1 MAANPLSISVA
12 TNEALNRTLTLTTK
26 NGVGATIPLDLTG
39 ATFKAEVRKAAG
51 APGAPIATIDV
62 TILDA
67 PNGQIKFYVAQSALG
82 SVKPGSYI
90 YDLVYTP
97 AGGDP
102 DRLWQAGFNVV
113 AGVTL

>member
-1 MAANPLSISVA
+1 MAANPLSITVA
-12 TNEALNRTLTLTTK
+12 TNEAVNRSLTLTTK
-26 NGVGATIPLDLTG
+26 DGAGATIPLNLTG

-51 APGAPIATIDV
+51 ATGGPLCEITV
-62 TILDA
+62 TIVNA
-67 PNGQIKFYVAQSALG
+67 ATGEIKFRVAQSLLA
-82 SVKPGSYI
+82 SIKPGSYF

-102 DRLWQAGFNVV
+102 DRLWQAGFTVI